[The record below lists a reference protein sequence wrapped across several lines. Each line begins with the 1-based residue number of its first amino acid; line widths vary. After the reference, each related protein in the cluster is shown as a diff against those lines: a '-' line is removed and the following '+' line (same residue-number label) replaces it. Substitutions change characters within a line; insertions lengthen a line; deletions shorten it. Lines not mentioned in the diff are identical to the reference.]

1 MNEQIRLHPRF
12 DTTYVSQNRTV
23 MATDRTGLIPGRT
36 DHGLYVHQTR
46 LLSRYRYLINGH
58 PPEPVVASNVSQ
70 HTWQG
75 YYICFPPQLARPGID
90 LGSGHVRDFA
100 QETLELRVSRTVGDG
115 MHEDLHLVNWTQH
128 RTRFRLEIEFE
139 ADFADHAEVM
149 QRRRLQRG
157 RTTRRWTR
165 VGEGVYELVIDYRAD
180 HAFDHQGE
188 RGRAAIHRGVV
199 LRVERPVVEPVLR
212 GNRIGFD
219 LSLDSHE
226 TCLLLIRVIPIIDGE
241 RVPDISE
248 ERFER
253 RRQIFQSESTR
264 IRGRSADA
272 DLTPL
277 MERTV
282 AQARA
287 DLAAL
292 RIHDMDHGD
301 RAWTMAAGL
310 PVYVALFGRD
320 TQATAWQAGMLG
332 PEMLQG
338 TMLELA
344 RWQGRET
351 NDWRDEQPGRMLH
364 EAHTGPLAA
373 LNFTPRARYYGSVNT
388 STFYPLAVAELW
400 HWTGDKEMIGPLIQ
414 PALDAIA
421 WTDRYLDL
429 DGDGFFEY
437 QSRSSMGVKHQAWK
451 DSGDAVVYEDGSQ
464 VDPPIATCE
473 EQGFV
478 YVAWLHFAEVLLR
491 LGRKDEAQH
500 LFRRAEELRA
510 RFNEAFWMPER
521 GFYAF
526 GLDARKRQITSIVS
540 NPGHCLA
547 AGIVD
552 RDRAERVADRLLA
565 QDLFSGWGVRTLSS
579 DHPAYNPFSYHRG
592 SVWPVEQGTFALGFM
607 RYGLHDHMH
616 RLARAF
622 FDSAALF
629 ELNRLPEVYSG
640 HPRDLDHPF
649 PALYP
654 RANWP
659 QAWSASAVFV
669 VLQSLLGLYPYA
681 PMATLFVDPHLPPW
695 LPEITVEG
703 LRVGAAAASLRFF
716 RRPDGSS
723 DYRVLNTRGRL
734 HVLRQPSPWS
744 VSATTGERVRDLF
757 ESLLPG
763 R

>member
-1 MNEQIRLHPRF
+1 MNTQIRLNPRF
-12 DTTYVSQNRTV
+12 DTTYVSRDRTV
-23 MATDRTGLIPGRT
+23 LATDRTGVIPGGS
-36 DHGLYVHQTR
+36 DYGLYVYQTR
-46 LLSRYRYLINGH
+46 LLSRYRYLVNGA
-58 PPEPVVASNVSQ
+58 PPDPVVGSNVSQ

-75 YYICFPPQLARPGID
+75 YYICVPPRIARPGPD
-90 LGSGHVRDFA
+90 TGSGRVRDIA
-100 QETLELRVSRTVGDG
+100 QETLELRVSRTVGPGLQD
-115 MHEDLHLVNWTQH
+115 DLVLTNWTQH
-128 RTRFRLEIEFE
+128 RTNFRFEVELES
-139 ADFADHAEVM
+139 DFADQDEVL

-157 RTTRRWTR
+157 RRTRRWSR
-165 VGEGVYELVIDYRAD
+165 VSDGVWELVIDYRAHHD
-180 HAFDHQGE
+180 FSHQEE

-199 LRVERPVVEPVLR
+199 LRVEHTASGPVVR
-212 GNRIGFD
+212 GNRVGFD
-219 LSLDSHE
+219 LSLDPHASV
-226 TCLLLIRVIPIIDGE
+226 LLRIVVIPIIDGA
-241 RVPDISE
+241 RLSDS
-248 ERFER
+248 FER
-253 RRQIFQSESTR
+253 PFEQSRQIFLSESTR
-264 IRGRSADA
+264 FHGPSPDG
-272 DLTPL
+272 DLTAL
-277 MERTV
+277 VQRTME
-282 AQARA
+282 QARS
-287 DLAAL
+287 DLIAL
-292 RIHDMDHGD
+292 RLYDLDHGE
-301 RAWTMAAGL
+301 RAWTMAAGV

-320 TQATAWQAGMLG
+320 TQATAWQAGVLG
-332 PEMLQG
+332 PEMLRG
-338 TMLELA
+338 TLLEMP

-373 LNFTPRARYYGSVNT
+373 LNFTPRARYYGSANT

-400 HWTGDKEMIGPLIQ
+400 HWTGDKEMIGPMIQ

-421 WTDRYLDL
+421 WTERHLDL

-437 QSRSSMGVKHQAWK
+437 HSRSSMGVKHQAWK

-491 LGRKDEAQH
+491 FGRKEEAQE
-500 LFRRAEELRA
+500 LFRKAEELRG
-510 RFNEAFWMPER
+510 RFNEAFWMPDR

-526 GLDARKRQITSIVS
+526 GLDSRKRQITSIVS
-540 NPGHCLA
+540 NPGHCLG

-565 QDLFSGWGVRTLSS
+565 EDLFSGWGVRTLSS
-579 DHPAYNPFSYHRG
+579 AHPAYNPFSYHRG

-622 FDSAALF
+622 FDSASLF
-629 ELNRLPEVYSG
+629 ELSRLPEVYSG

-681 PMATLFVDPHLPPW
+681 PMATLFVDPHLPAW
-695 LPEITVEG
+695 LPELTVEG
-703 LRVGAAAASLRFF
+703 LRVGAATVSLRFF

-723 DYRVLNTRGRL
+723 DYRVLSTRGRL

-744 VSATTGERVRDLF
+744 VSATTGERVRDLL

>member
-1 MNEQIRLHPRF
+1 
-12 DTTYVSQNRTV
+12 
-23 MATDRTGLIPGRT
+23 
-36 DHGLYVHQTR
+36 
-46 LLSRYRYLINGH
+46 
-58 PPEPVVASNVSQ
+58 
-70 HTWQG
+70 
-75 YYICFPPQLARPGID
+75 
-90 LGSGHVRDFA
+90 
-100 QETLELRVSRTVGDG
+100 
-115 MHEDLHLVNWTQH
+115 
-128 RTRFRLEIEFE
+128 
-139 ADFADHAEVM
+139 
-149 QRRRLQRG
+149 
-157 RTTRRWTR
+157 
-165 VGEGVYELVIDYRAD
+165 
-180 HAFDHQGE
+180 
-188 RGRAAIHRGVV
+188 
-199 LRVERPVVEPVLR
+199 
-212 GNRIGFD
+212 
-219 LSLDSHE
+219 
-226 TCLLLIRVIPIIDGE
+226 
-241 RVPDISE
+241 
-248 ERFER
+248 
-253 RRQIFQSESTR
+253 
-264 IRGRSADA
+264 
-272 DLTPL
+272 
-277 MERTV
+277 
-282 AQARA
+282 
-287 DLAAL
+287 
-292 RIHDMDHGD
+292 
-301 RAWTMAAGL
+301 MAAGL

-400 HWTGDKEMIGPLIQ
+400 HWTGDKDLIAPLIQ

-421 WTDRYLDL
+421 WCDRYCDL

-451 DSGDAVVYEDGSQ
+451 DSGDAVVYKDGSQ